1 MLDPK
6 KTVLTVIAAGIVAL
20 AADANWRNFMSTEHF
35 SVSYPAAWLR
45 IAKSSDQLQILSSKG
60 GAEGVVIMKGQ
71 VEIVVRAPEASSGA
85 TLAEV
90 TKTYSQGTTVLSQ
103 KEMPTEY
110 EAGACSRL
118 TEIVSKE
125 PVVPQ
130 EDSPVPVP
138 FVINTD
144 FFCEAQGHKVVVL
157 LRNYE
162 GDIRQQQYQQIAVHV
177 AKSLRVW

>member
-1 MLDPK
+1 
-6 KTVLTVIAAGIVAL
+6 
-20 AADANWRNFMSTEHF
+20 
-35 SVSYPAAWLR
+35 
-45 IAKSSDQLQILSSKG
+45 
-60 GAEGVVIMKGQ
+60 MKGQ
-71 VEIVVRAPEASSGA
+71 AEIVVRAPEASSGA